1 MKKIEVIKFEEKGRK
16 TLYKIFIDGSFHD
29 YFDTPE
35 EAIKEAERVKDNE
48 QFKKETLIHEIII

>member
-1 MKKIEVIKFEEKGRK
+1 MKKIEVIKFEEKGMK
-16 TLYKIFIDGSFHD
+16 TLYKIFIDGSFYY

-48 QFKKETLIHEIII
+48 QFKKETLIHEIIL